1 MTERRIY
8 YEDTDAGGV
17 VYYAN
22 YLRYLEQGR
31 TEFLRAR
38 GLSVRVLHE
47 QGYLIPVMR
56 LEIDYL
62 VPAVLDDLIRVDTTV
77 QEITGSTCTLD
88 QQVVRVSDGEML
100 VDANRVGSGQLLECG
115 KAVQKAIATSSCV
128 RFPERCSHPF

>member
-38 GLSVRVLHE
+38 GLSVRALHE
-47 QGYLIPVMR
+47 HGYLIPVMH

-77 QEITGSTCTLD
+77 QEITNPTCTLG
-88 QQVVRVSDGEML
+88 QQVVRISDGEIL
-100 VDANRVGSGQLLECG
+100 VDAKVTLACLGPG
-115 KAVQKAIATSSCV
+115 KKARRLPRELMQALKG
-128 RFPERCSHPF
+128 E

>member
-38 GLSVRVLHE
+38 GLSIRALHE
-47 QGYLIPVMR
+47 QGYLTPVMR

-62 VPAVLDDLIRVDTTV
+62 VPAILDDLIRVETTV
-77 QEITGSTCTLD
+77 QEITSATCTLG

-100 VDANRVGSGQLLECG
+100 VDAKVTLACLGPG
-115 KAVQKAIATSSCV
+115 KKARRLPRELMQALKG
-128 RFPERCSHPF
+128 E

>member
-8 YEDTDAGGV
+8 FEDTDAGGV

-38 GLSVRVLHE
+38 GLCVRELLE
-47 QGYLIPVMR
+47 RGYLIPVMR

-62 VPAVLDDLIRVDTTV
+62 YPAVLEDLIRVETTV
-77 QEITGSTCTLD
+77 QEITGATCTLG
-88 QQVVRVSDGEML
+88 QQVIRVSDGKKL
-100 VDANRVGSGQLLECG
+100 VDAKVTLACLGPG
-115 KAVQKAIATSSCV
+115 QKARRLPKELMQALKG
-128 RFPERCSHPF
+128 

>member
-8 YEDTDAGGV
+8 YEDTDAGGI

-38 GLSVRVLHE
+38 GLSVRALHE

-62 VPAVLDDLIRVDTTV
+62 VPAVLDDLIRVDTTLL
-77 QEITGSTCTLD
+77 EITNATCTLG
-88 QQVVRVSDGEML
+88 QQVIRVSDGEML
-100 VDANRVGSGQLLECG
+100 VDAKVTLACIGPAK
-115 KAVQKAIATSSCV
+115 KARRLPRELMQALKG
-128 RFPERCSHPF
+128 E